1 MEFKIKNEE
10 IRQLMNI
17 DVVSFPKYVR
27 LQSQKLFGKTEDV
40 VKSDYISDIIISDSR
55 NRK

>member
-17 DVVSFPKYVR
+17 DVVSFPKYVTQILNLANQNAQATR
-27 LQSQKLFGKTEDV
+27 PKV
-40 VKSDYISDIIISDSR
+40 VGQNGGYSKE
-55 NRK
+55 